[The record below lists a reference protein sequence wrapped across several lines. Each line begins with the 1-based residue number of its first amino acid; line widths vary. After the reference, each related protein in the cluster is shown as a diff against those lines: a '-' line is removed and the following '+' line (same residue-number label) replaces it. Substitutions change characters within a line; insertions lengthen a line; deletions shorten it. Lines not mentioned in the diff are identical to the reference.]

1 MFFGQKDL
9 AIDDKSRLVL
19 PAAYRNEFTGGKLF
33 ASLGM
38 DSCIEL
44 YPAEAY
50 EKKAQSF
57 MALSDFDPVARRLK
71 RTFLSNTFDIELD
84 SHNRILLP
92 KPLIAKLNLKK
103 KVILTGMLD
112 HLELWDEETF
122 IKNAEMNEET
132 FSSDAMQLLNK
143 QNGNL

>member
-1 MFFGQKDL
+1 
-9 AIDDKSRLVL
+9 
-19 PAAYRNEFTGGKLF
+19 
-33 ASLGM
+33 M